1 MGSLSEAEAIHT
13 ETETFWAIHTELVAQ
28 YAGQH
33 VAMYKGQVVDHDLDV
48 VKLALRIRK
57 RFGTEPVLIAPV
69 KPGPRRD
76 LQWRGVRLPQREIV

>member
-33 VAMYKGQVVDHDLDV
+33 V
-48 VKLALRIRK
+48 RS
-57 RFGTEPVLIAPV
+57 EE
-69 KPGPRRD
+69 RRV
-76 LQWRGVRLPQREIV
+76 GKA